1 MANSDLVRASRDGDQ
16 FHYWWAARRC
26 LLLLSPTATL
36 KAISIEGASQ
46 SEGSGE
52 DHIPTGEELIDV
64 GEYYGDESL
73 ARAILIR
80 YFQIKHS
87 TLRTDLP
94 WTPSEIEKTLT
105 GFAERYK
112 ALQQRLGIIDLNGK
126 VEFWFVSNRPI
137 SPDLVDTIQEVAE
150 GVPVRHTATLQKLER
165 FMNLK
170 ATALASFCKLLRLE
184 GNQEGLWDQQNLLAQ
199 DVSHYLVDAD
209 VDSPIQLKELVT
221 QKALSESAENP
232 SITRL
237 DVLRALKTTE
247 SRLFPSPCL
256 IRDLKQVVVREQEKE
271 LLNAIV
277 QANNVPIVVH
287 AESGV
292 GKSVFASRVKLGLP
306 FGSAS
311 VLYDCFGNGQYRSAT
326 GYRHRHKDALVQ
338 IANELAALGL
348 CHPLIPTPHADS
360 SDYVRAFMY
369 RLRQGITSLRSKD
382 PYALLCIIL
391 DAADN
396 AQMAAEEIGEAR
408 AFVRDIIREQLPDG
422 VRLVALCRTHRQDL
436 LDLPPSTLRLELTPF
451 CRDETEAHLRNVFPN
466 ATYQDIDEFH
476 HLSSHNP
483 RVQALALAR
492 KASLHDILRALGPN
506 PTKVEDTIGQLLDA
520 SVTKLRDAAGVTEK
534 IQIDRICAGLASLRP
549 LIPLSVLAAIAEVD
563 ATAIK
568 SFALDLGRPL
578 LITGDSIQFIDE
590 PAETWFRQR
599 FKPRATDLAGFV
611 TTLTPLAAT
620 SSYIA
625 STLPQLM
632 LEAGQFAELVR
643 LALSSEA
650 LPSTSPLEKRDV
662 ELQRLHFALK
672 ASLRAKRYT
681 DAAKLALKAGGESAG
696 DERQRKLL
704 QDNTDLAAVFME
716 SERIQELVSR
726 KTFGSGWVGS
736 HHAYEAGLLS
746 GRKELVGDAR
756 SRLRMAYEWL
766 HNWSQLPRDERQKE
780 EVSDDDILEIATA
793 YFNIHG
799 ATVCAKDLR
808 GWRPRDI
815 SFRVGRLLASRF
827 IDHGRYDELDQLALA
842 AGNDLF
848 LVLGIT
854 VEFRE
859 VHRTP
864 PKTAIERA
872 LRLIM
877 SPRIKLK
884 EDSHWNRE
892 GNTLQ
897 ALTALVEAAYKLS
910 LATNEV
916 LATLLTRYLPTSPPR
931 ELSSRYG
938 KHRFPLLRAY
948 ALRAELLNQTIALTD
963 LAHEDLRREL
973 SNSKSH
979 SESRDAREFKEDIG
993 ALLPWHQLWAATL
1006 IGRVSSS
1013 SALAR
1018 AIADATTIAE
1028 KARAM
1033 SYQEWSRTADEIAR
1047 VWFDTILTLEIPD
1060 ASLFLAFDNW
1070 ITGLK
1075 QALSTTTLTHLSHLS
1090 ARTASQTAR
1099 SLDYAGKAF
1108 SMIRDAREEADAKS
1122 SSYVNLARAILPFSR
1137 SEAAAYF
1144 NEAVE
1149 VASKIGDENL
1159 ARWGALLDLA
1169 DRAASRAHPVPV
1181 LAYRLARC
1189 AELTYEYVVRDKHFD
1204 WDSTVEAISG
1214 LCGRSVLSILSRW
1227 RDRGFGWAG
1236 RILPVAIE
1244 FLVARGDLAPKTAL
1258 ALIGFR
1264 ADWDKPLLLKHVMAS
1279 CADKGDAEASA
1290 VFAYRYMT
1298 LNRQSVDRWRELKS
1312 IVGNQAIALPN
1323 LDDRILLGE
1332 PEQLVG
1338 TFRNDDSNMHHKTA
1352 QASSVDQDWNAIYE
1366 GVDLTAPNDISK
1378 AYRRFRALDPPYYHE
1393 RFFREAFRRTHIG
1406 KEAEFLAAVASVT
1419 NFDLYD
1425 LRILLEHIPENW
1437 KGRLAIRAAL
1447 AGILKSFCRRFCM
1460 AITRS
1465 RYYEMFSLQSA
1476 SELTGLSEDEL
1487 IDVVLLCI
1495 AETADLADASRLFT
1509 LIGLLAPKL
1518 TEQEASDTLSF
1529 GLDLLE
1535 PILKETDGDGPWV
1548 STLEPPREIE
1558 GSVAGYIWGC
1568 LAAPR
1573 ASLRWEAAH
1582 VVRALCTLGQNK
1594 VLDHLIAL
1602 AKGASPNTFHDAHL
1616 AFYQLH
1622 AIQWLLIAL
1631 ARAAKDHPN
1640 MVSPYAD
1647 FLADRAFSGEP
1658 HVLIRQFA
1666 KRTLLALLDAG
1677 CLGPETGLRRRLTS
1691 VNASPFPLV
1700 HSKAHQR
1707 YGKES
1712 AETTK
1717 GEEDHNNEEDLFY
1730 FGIDMGPYWF
1740 TPLGSCFAKSQH
1752 HIAREVSHVIQL
1764 DWHISG
1770 ENRWD
1775 EDERHRRKIFGRDM
1789 ETYHSHGSYPRVD
1802 DLRFYRSYHAM
1813 LVVAGKLLAAI
1824 PVHHSPDESEDE
1836 FRGWIAR
1843 HDLSR
1848 RDGGWLADRR
1858 DPTPLESPEWKD
1870 RKDTD
1875 DWRWSITRDDF
1886 DQILLAPD
1894 GRINLWGHWTWRS
1907 DRLEESIN
1915 VGSALVSPNRSSALL
1930 RALQHAGN
1938 PHDYR
1943 IPNAEDELQIDK
1955 GAFQLKGWIV
1965 DRTCDWGIDRRDPW
1979 AGDIRYPPPKPADYV
1994 IHLMKL
2000 SSDTERRRW
2009 FLEDACTDVAW
2020 SSTWG
2025 QFQEKDD
2032 EETTHDSGTRFQA
2045 SLEFTGALLAKL
2057 SMDLIVKVEIE
2068 RGRPYNRWERNKD
2081 DDARYIPRSA
2091 RLFLIKADGTI
2102 TSL

>member
-16 FHYWWAARRC
+16 FHYCWAARRC

-46 SEGSGE
+46 AEGSAEG
-52 DHIPTGEELIDV
+52 HISIGEELIDV
-64 GEYYGDESL
+64 GEYYGDENILRST
-73 ARAILIR
+73 LIR
-80 YFQIKHS
+80 YIQIKHS
-87 TLRTDLP
+87 TLRTDLA
-94 WTPSEIEKTLT
+94 WTPSELEKTFT

-126 VEFWFVSNRPI
+126 VELWFVSNRPI
-137 SPDLVDTIQEVAE
+137 SQDLVDTIQQVAE
-150 GVPVRHTATLQKLER
+150 GIPVRHTATLQKLEL

-221 QKALSESAENP
+221 QKALSKSAENP

-256 IRDLKQVVVREQEKE
+256 IRDLKQVVVREQEKQ

-277 QANNVPIVVH
+277 QANNVPIVIH

-306 FGSAS
+306 SGSVS
-311 VLYDCFGNGQYRSAT
+311 ILYDCFGNGQYRSTT

-338 IANELAALGL
+338 IASELAALGL

-382 PYALLCIIL
+382 PHALLCIIL

-436 LDLPPSTLRLELTPF
+436 LDPPPSTLRLELTHF

-483 RVQALALAR
+483 RVQALALAL

-506 PTKVEDTIGQLLDA
+506 PTKVEDTIGHLLDA
-520 SVTKLRDAAGVTEK
+520 SVTRLRDVAGVTEK
-534 IQIDRICAGLASLRP
+534 TQIDRICIGLASLRP
-549 LIPLSVLAAIAEVD
+549 LIPLSVLAAISEVD

-578 LITGDSIQFIDE
+578 LITGNSIQFIDE

-632 LEAGQFAELVR
+632 LEAGQFAELVT

-650 LPSTSPLEKRDV
+650 LPSTSPLEKRDI

-681 DAAKLALKAGGESAG
+681 DAAKLALKVGGESAG

-726 KTFGSGWVGS
+726 RTFGSGWVGS

-746 GRKELVGDAR
+746 GRNELVGDAR

-793 YFNIHG
+793 HFNIYG

-808 GWRPRDI
+808 GWWPRDI
-815 SFRVGRLLASRF
+815 SFRVGRLLARRF
-827 IDHGRYDELDQLALA
+827 IDHGRFDELDQLALA
-842 AGNDLF
+842 AGNNLF

-854 VEFRE
+854 VELRE

-872 LRLIM
+872 LRLVM

-884 EDSHWNRE
+884 EDDHWSRE

-916 LATLLTRYLPTSPPR
+916 LATLLTRYLPTAPPR
-931 ELSSRYG
+931 GLFSRYG
-938 KHRFPLLRAY
+938 KQRFPLLRAY
-948 ALRAELLNQTIALTD
+948 ALRAELLNQTIALID
-963 LAHEDLRREL
+963 LAHEELRTEL
-973 SNSKSH
+973 NNSKSH

-993 ALLPWHQLWAATL
+993 TLLPWHQLWAATL
-1006 IGRVSSS
+1006 MGRVSSS
-1013 SALAR
+1013 SNLAK
-1018 AIADATTIAE
+1018 AIVDATTIAD
-1028 KARAM
+1028 KAQAM
-1033 SYQEWSRTADEIAR
+1033 SYQEWSYTADEIAR
-1047 VWFDTILTLEIPD
+1047 VWFDTILTLKNPET
-1060 ASLFLAFDNW
+1060 SMFLAFDNW
-1070 ITGLK
+1070 IARLK
-1075 QALSTTTLTHLSHLS
+1075 QALFTTTLTHLSRLS
-1090 ARTASQTAR
+1090 AHTAPQTAR

-1108 SMIRDAREEADAKS
+1108 SLIRDAREEADAKS
-1122 SSYVNLARAILPFSR
+1122 TSYVYLARAILPVSR
-1137 SEAAAYF
+1137 TEAAAYF
-1144 NEAVE
+1144 DEAVE

-1159 ARWGALLDLA
+1159 VRWEALLDLA
-1169 DRAASRAHPVPV
+1169 NRAASRAHPTPL

-1204 WDSTVEAISG
+1204 WDATVEAISG
-1214 LCGRSVLSILSRW
+1214 LCRRSVLAILSRW

-1244 FLVARGDLAPKTAL
+1244 FLVARGDLTPKTAL

-1264 ADWDKPLLLKHVMAS
+1264 ADWNVPLLLQHVMAT
-1279 CADKGDAEASA
+1279 CADKGDSEAA
-1290 VFAYRYMT
+1290 TTFTYRYMT
-1298 LNRQSVDRWRELKS
+1298 LNQQSVDRWRELKNVVS
-1312 IVGNQAIALPN
+1312 NKDIALPN
-1323 LDDRILLGE
+1323 LDDRILVVERELHSGKS
-1332 PEQLVG
+1332 
-1338 TFRNDDSNMHHKTA
+1338 RNDDSNMHHQAA
-1352 QASSVDQDWNAIYE
+1352 QASSEERDWNAIFE
-1366 GVDLTAPNDISK
+1366 GVDLTVPNDISK
-1378 AYRRFRALDPPYYHE
+1378 AYRRFRALDPPYYYE
-1393 RFFREAFRRTHIG
+1393 LFFREAFRRTQVG
-1406 KEAEFLAAVASVT
+1406 KEAEFLAAVADVT
-1419 NFDLYD
+1419 DFNLYA
-1425 LRILLEHIPENW
+1425 LRNLLEQIPANLRN
-1437 KGRLAIRAAL
+1437 RLAVKTAL
-1447 AGILKSFCRRFCM
+1447 TGTVKSFCRRFCM

-1465 RYYEMFSLQSA
+1465 RYYEILPLRSA
-1476 SELTGLSEDEL
+1476 CELSGISEHEL
-1487 IDVVLLCI
+1487 IDVVLLSI
-1495 AETADLADASRLFT
+1495 AETADVTDARRLFT
-1509 LIGLLAPKL
+1509 LVGLLATKL
-1518 TEQEASDTLSF
+1518 TEQEASDALSF

-1535 PILKETDGDGPWV
+1535 PILKDTDGDGPWV
-1548 STLEPPREIE
+1548 STLEPPCEIE

-1568 LAAPR
+1568 LSAPR

-1594 VLDHLIAL
+1594 MLDHLISL
-1602 AKGASPNTFHDAHL
+1602 AKGTVTNTFHDARL
-1616 AFYQLH
+1616 EFYQLH
-1622 AIQWLLIAL
+1622 ATQWLLITL
-1631 ARAAKDHPN
+1631 ARAAREHPK

-1647 FLADRAFSGEP
+1647 FLTDRAFIGEP
-1658 HVLIRQFA
+1658 HVLIREFA

-1677 CLGPETGLRRRLTS
+1677 CLALEKDLRQRLMA
-1691 VNASPFPLV
+1691 VNTSPFPV
-1700 HSKAHQR
+1700 VSSKLHQR
-1707 YGKES
+1707 YSKETVDTEGKEDPNN
-1712 AETTK
+1712 K
-1717 GEEDHNNEEDLFY
+1717 EDRYF

-1740 TPLGSCFAKSQH
+1740 SSLGHCFAKSENS
-1752 HIAREVSHVIQL
+1752 ITREAIRVIRI
-1764 DWHISG
+1764 DWQISE

-1775 EDERHRRKIFGRDM
+1775 EDERHRRQIFGRDM

-1813 LVVAGKLLAAI
+1813 MMVAGKLLATM
-1824 PVHHSPDESEDE
+1824 PVLHSPDESEDE
-1836 FRGWIAR
+1836 FRSWIAR

-1858 DPTPLESPEWKD
+1858 DPTPLERPEWKD
-1870 RKDTD
+1870 TKDTD
-1875 DWRWSITRDDF
+1875 DWRWSITRNDF
-1886 DQILLAPD
+1886 DQILLAPG

-1907 DRLEESIN
+1907 DRREESIN
-1915 VGSALVSPNRSSALL
+1915 VGSALVSPNRSAALL
-1930 RALQHAGN
+1930 RALQNTGN
-1938 PHDYR
+1938 PSDYR
-1943 IPNAEDELQIDK
+1943 IPDAEDELQIDQ
-1955 GAFQLKGWIV
+1955 GGFQLKGWIV
-1965 DRTCDWGIDRRDPW
+1965 DRSSDWGIDKRDPW
-1979 AGDIRYPPPKPADYV
+1979 AGDIRYPPPEPADYV
-1994 IHLMKL
+1994 VRLMKL

-2009 FLEDACTDVAW
+2009 FVQGECTDVAW

-2025 QFQEKDD
+2025 HFSEKDD
-2032 EETTHDSGTRFQA
+2032 EETSHDGGSRFQA
-2045 SLEFTGALLAKL
+2045 SLGFTVALLTKL
-2057 SMDLIVKVEIE
+2057 KMDLIVSVKIE
-2068 RGRPYNRWERNKD
+2068 RGRPYNRWERDND
-2081 DDARYIPRSA
+2081 DNTRYIPRSA
-2091 RLFLIKADGTI
+2091 RLFLIKADRTI
-2102 TSL
+2102 RSL